1 MLISAKP
8 SKFSQLLN
16 LRSSLQSFFLR
27 KIGKQKDKFRGEK
40 CFAFPAPDSIT
51 SYILSGVSMND
62 DHGIGLPE
70 IKPKLTV
77 FLPFFID
84 AALPHHIK
92 RGEVLMQDILMF
104 NYLKTQSVI
113 ITVKRNNKQYEFLD
127 PKLDGWKGEKFFVGS
142 AVNQRATSLQ
152 LRRIDFGRT

>member
-1 MLISAKP
+1 MI
-8 SKFSQLLN
+8 
-16 LRSSLQSFFLR
+16 R
-27 KIGKQKDKFRGEK
+27 KIGQKKDKLRGEK
-40 CFAFPAPDSIT
+40 CFKFIAPDSIT

-62 DHGIGLPE
+62 EHGIGLPDVT
-70 IKPKLTV
+70 PKLTV

-113 ITVKRNNKQYEFLD
+113 ITVKRNDKQYEFLD
-127 PKLDGWKGEKFFVGS
+127 PELDGWKGEKIVIPICIEIAKIS
-142 AVNQRATSLQ
+142 CS
-152 LRRIDFGRT
+152 